1 MRGWGGVGKGCV
13 CGGGGGGGGGRGW
26 AGGRRG
32 GGRGGAGQRLRPPA
46 RPPRTP
52 SLELRQEGAL
62 PPPPP
67 PHTPTVC
74 VPRGGTVPWYCRFTN
89 LSKDFR
95 GTLDY
100 ILFTTDS
107 LVPAAALELPD
118 ESECR
123 SKTNAGA
130 LAGAGC
136 AVPQRRA
143 AALLPGL
150 AGGGWVA
157 APGVATPAVPGA
169 RRHAGA
175 AGQQQSPHVDKQ
187 RVSTH
192 LIHCPSLIRPLPGLP
207 NDNWSSD
214 HVALMVEFN
223 YVQQQ
228 QQAGSAAAS

>member
-1 MRGWGGVGKGCV
+1 MGWGRGVCVGGVGGGGEAEAGLA
-13 CGGGGGGGGGRGW
+13 GGGGGGEGER
-26 AGGRRG
+26 ASVC
-32 GGRGGAGQRLRPPA
+32 ARPPA
-46 RPPRTP
+46 RHEPRALSSARRAP
-52 SLELRQEGAL
+52 S